1 MISLQ
6 LIMTNIVKFKKKYVF
21 VYRTSFLS
29 TFERNEMRWGLR
41 FMDLV
46 HKKGKKKLKTLATQD
61 EWQMV
66 TLLRNFSKIHYVCE
80 VEIYYHIK

>member
-6 LIMTNIVKFKKKYVF
+6 LIMTNIVKFKKKYVS

-46 HKKGKKKLKTLATQD
+46 HKKGKK
-61 EWQMV
+61 
-66 TLLRNFSKIHYVCE
+66 S
-80 VEIYYHIK
+80 

>member
-6 LIMTNIVKFKKKYVF
+6 LIMTNIVKFKKKYVS

-46 HKKGKKKLKTLATQD
+46 HKKGEK
-61 EWQMV
+61 
-66 TLLRNFSKIHYVCE
+66 S
-80 VEIYYHIK
+80 